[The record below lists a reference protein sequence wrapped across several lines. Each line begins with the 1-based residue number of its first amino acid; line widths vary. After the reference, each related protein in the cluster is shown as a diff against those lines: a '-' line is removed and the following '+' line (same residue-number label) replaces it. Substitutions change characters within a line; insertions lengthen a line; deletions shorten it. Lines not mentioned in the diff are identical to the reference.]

1 MFKKL
6 FLVLSLLFA
15 SAFANGFFV
24 GVNGAYAFSQISDDN
39 LVKQGNGW
47 IDNEL
52 SDSEKNLN
60 AFAYGA
66 KLGYDAMIKDNHG
79 LKAYLDY
86 FRAAFNG
93 GSEYAKDLSLNLL
106 TANADYHYY
115 VLPEFSVFGGISLGN
130 VWANAKGGYGS
141 ESAFGYGL
149 NVGVDYDITEF
160 LEIEA
165 KFRYF
170 DSNLPEK
177 NFKIDELNAKKIEP
191 DDLSQ
196 IMLGVNFKF

>member
-1 MFKKL
+1 MFKKVL
-6 FLVLSLLFA
+6 LVLSLLFA

-24 GVNGAYAFSQISDDN
+24 GVNGGYAFGKISDDN
-39 LVKQGNGW
+39 LRQVSNGVW
-47 IDNEL
+47 LDNEL
-52 SDSEKNLN
+52 SDSEKSLN

-86 FRAAFNG
+86 FRADFSG

-115 VLPEFSVFGGISLGN
+115 ILPEFSVFGGISLGN

-177 NFKIDELNAKKIEP
+177 TFISGDNAKKIEP

-196 IMLGVNFKF
+196 IMLGINFKF

>member
-1 MFKKL
+1 MLKKVL
-6 FLVLSLLFA
+6 LVLSLLFA

-24 GVNGAYAFSQISDDN
+24 GVNGGYAFGKISDDN
-39 LVKQGNGW
+39 IAKSGNAWVDSEFG
-47 IDNEL
+47 
-52 SDSEKNLN
+52 DSEKSLN

-66 KLGYDAMIKDNHG
+66 KLGYDAMIKENHG

-86 FRAAFNG
+86 LRADFSG

-177 NFKIDELNAKKIEP
+177 TFQIDAQNGKKIEP

-196 IMLGVNFKF
+196 IMLGINFKF